1 MSTKATAAAT
11 EAVAKAGPSFRVGQK
26 QVFLPSHVIKMLPPR
41 RIFSPYFATFQ
52 VPLRFNKLDLR
63 DYLYHAYGV
72 EVRAVRSWLTP
83 QIPRRRYVEMQ
94 DDDNTRDI
102 VAVGKGQWYR
112 PQPIKRMMVELVKPF
127 AFPEPPA
134 VPTKEQLGTEDDPR
148 KDWDYDMNKRLVA
161 QQKAQEDDQQRMMHE
176 RKFLLRGEAD
186 HVPAF
191 RVGLARQAREL
202 VTGER
207 KWRNDVELDER
218 WETVVE
224 EDSKPASS
232 DNKRS

>member
-1 MSTKATAAAT
+1 MGGLSRFKDFREDANAA
-11 EAVAKAGPSFRVGQK
+11 S
-26 QVFLPSHVIKMLPPR
+26 PSHVIKMLPPR

-72 EVRAVRSWLTP
+72 EVRSVRSWLTP
-83 QIPRRRYVEMQ
+83 QIPRRRYAEIE
-94 DDDNTRDI
+94 DDDKTRDI
-102 VAVGKGQWYR
+102 VAFGKGQWYR

-134 VPTKEQLGTEDDPR
+134 VPTDEQLGTEEDPR
-148 KDWDYDMNKRLVA
+148 KDWDYDMHKRLMA
-161 QQKAQEDDQQRMMHE
+161 QQKVQEEDQQLMAHA
-176 RKFLLRGEAD
+176 RKFRLREEAD

-202 VTGER
+202 VSGER
-207 KWRNDVELDER
+207 EWRNDAELDER
-218 WETVVE
+218 WDTIAD
-224 EDSKPASS
+224 DSKTSS
-232 DNKRS
+232 ESKRS

>member
-1 MSTKATAAAT
+1 MATKAAAAAT
-11 EAVAKAGPSFRVGQK
+11 EAAVKAGPNFKVGQK
-26 QVFLPSHVIKMLPPR
+26 KIYMPSHIVKMLPPR

-63 DYLYHAYGV
+63 DYLYHVYGV
-72 EVRAVRSWLTP
+72 EVRSVRSWLTP
-83 QIPRRRYVEMQ
+83 QIPRRRFAEVNE
-94 DDDNTRDI
+94 DVTTRE
-102 VAVGKGQWYR
+102 VVHFGVGPWYR

-148 KDWDYDMNKRLVA
+148 KDWDYEMHKRIEA
-161 QQKAQEDDQQRMMHE
+161 QQDIQEKDQKLMAFDKKFRMRSEHE
-176 RKFLLRGEAD
+176 

-202 VTGER
+202 VTGQR
-207 KWRNDVELDER
+207 TWKNDAQLDER
-218 WETVVE
+218 WDAIVDETAPT
-224 EDSKPASS
+224 SKST
-232 DNKRS
+232 RS